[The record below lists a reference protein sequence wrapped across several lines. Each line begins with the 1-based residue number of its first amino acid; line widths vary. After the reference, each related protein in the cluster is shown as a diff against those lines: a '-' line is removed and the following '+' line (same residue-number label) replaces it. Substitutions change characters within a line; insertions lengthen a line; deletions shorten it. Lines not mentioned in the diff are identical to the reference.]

1 MDLNLRRRAA
11 PEPPAEIPMHPEIEY
26 GSQARR
32 LACGPEYDLLYK
44 VPMSWMRQHGKSL
57 RNTLGV
63 CALAGLGLA
72 LMPLQSRAQQQP
84 QPQQQAVLRFVRNP
98 DPAPDLKAKDLDGKE
113 LSLEAYKGK
122 VVLLNFWAT
131 WCGPCRAEI
140 PSLIRIQEAYK
151 DRLQIIG
158 MDVDDDNEDKL
169 RAFVKNQGINY
180 PVVMTSDPVRLAY
193 GGIAALPTM
202 FVINPEGKV
211 VQKHVGLFNP
221 ALYEIEARALLDM
234 PVPAR
239 VETFEDTGEV
249 FLKHADR
256 ATMLPGVDTSKLTPE
271 QRMAALHKLNAET
284 CDCGCKYTLA
294 QCRIYD
300 PACNTSKERAAAIV
314 KEAAKLPAKDV
325 PENTPAPASSAPT
338 GAADPPKP
346 PNRK

>member
-1 MDLNLRRRAA
+1 
-11 PEPPAEIPMHPEIEY
+11 
-26 GSQARR
+26 
-32 LACGPEYDLLYK
+32 
-44 VPMSWMRQHGKSL
+44 MSRMRQQGKGLKIAL
-57 RNTLGV
+57 RV
-63 CALAGLGLA
+63 YALAVLGLA
-72 LMPLQSRAQQQP
+72 LMPQESRAQL
-84 QPQQQAVLRFVRNP
+84 QQQQQQQLVIHFVRDP
-98 DPAPDLKAKDLDGKE
+98 DMAPDLKAKDLDGKE

-158 MDVDDDNEDKL
+158 MDVDDDDEEQL
-169 RAFVKNQGINY
+169 RAFVKGQGINY
-180 PVVMTSDPVRLAY
+180 PVARTSVSVRFAY

-202 FVINPEGKV
+202 FVINRENKV

-221 ALYEIEARALLDM
+221 ALYEVEARALLDM

-256 ATMLPGVDTSKLTPE
+256 ATMLPGVDTTKLTPE
-271 QRMAALHKLNAET
+271 QRTAVLHKLNAEA

-300 PACNTSKERAAAIV
+300 PACNVSKERAAAIV
-314 KEAAKLPAKDV
+314 KEAAKLPAKDA
-325 PENTPAPASSAPT
+325 PDNTAAPASSAPSA
-338 GAADPPKP
+338 AADPPKP
-346 PNRK
+346 RSRN

>member
-1 MDLNLRRRAA
+1 
-11 PEPPAEIPMHPEIEY
+11 
-26 GSQARR
+26 
-32 LACGPEYDLLYK
+32 
-44 VPMSWMRQHGKSL
+44 MRQHGKGLEIAL
-57 RNTLGV
+57 RV
-63 CALAGLGLA
+63 YALAGLALV
-72 LMPLQSRAQQQP
+72 LMPLESRGQLQQQ
-84 QPQQQAVLRFVRNP
+84 QQQQLVIRFVRDP
-98 DPAPDLKAKDLDGKE
+98 DTAPDLKAKDLNGKE

-158 MDVDDDNEDKL
+158 MDVDDDDEEQL
-169 RAFVKNQGINY
+169 RAFVKRQGINY
-180 PVVMTSDPVRLAY
+180 PVARTSVSVRFAY

-202 FVINPEGKV
+202 FVINQDNKV

-271 QRMAALHKLNAET
+271 QRMAVLHKLNAET

-300 PACNTSKERAAAIV
+300 PACNISKERAAAIV
-314 KEAAKLPAKDV
+314 KEAAKVPARDG
-325 PENTPAPASSAPT
+325 PENTAAPTSSAPS
-338 GAADPPKP
+338 AAPDPPKP
-346 PNRK
+346 RSRK

>member
-1 MDLNLRRRAA
+1 
-11 PEPPAEIPMHPEIEY
+11 
-26 GSQARR
+26 
-32 LACGPEYDLLYK
+32 
-44 VPMSWMRQHGKSL
+44 MSRMRQHGKGL
-57 RNTLGV
+57 QIAV
-63 CALAGLGLA
+63 WVYALTGLGLA
-72 LMPLQSRAQQQP
+72 LMPLESRTQL
-84 QPQQQAVLRFVRNP
+84 PQQQQLVLRFVRDP
-98 DPAPDLKAKDLDGKE
+98 DTAPDLKAKDLNGKE

-158 MDVDDDNEDKL
+158 MDVDDEDEEQL
-169 RAFVKNQGINY
+169 RGFVKGQGINY
-180 PVVMTSDPVRLAY
+180 PVAMTSVPVRLAY

-202 FVINPEGKV
+202 FVINQDNKV

-256 ATMLPGVDTSKLTPE
+256 ASVLPGVDTSKLTPE

-300 PACNTSKERAAAIV
+300 PACNISKERAAAIM
-314 KEAAKLPAKDV
+314 KEAAKLPAKDR
-325 PENTPAPASSAPT
+325 PENTAPPASSAPS
-338 GAADPPKP
+338 GSADPPKP
-346 PNRK
+346 LTRE

>member
-1 MDLNLRRRAA
+1 
-11 PEPPAEIPMHPEIEY
+11 
-26 GSQARR
+26 
-32 LACGPEYDLLYK
+32 
-44 VPMSWMRQHGKSL
+44 MRQHGSSRRTTL
-57 RNTLGV
+57 RV
-63 CALAGLGLA
+63 CAFVGLWLA
-72 LMPLQSRAQQQP
+72 LTPLESEAQLQSQQH
-84 QPQQQAVLRFVRNP
+84 QQVVIQVVRNP
-98 DPAPDLKAKDLDGKE
+98 DPAPDVKAKDLDGKE
-113 LSLEAYKGK
+113 LSLDVYKGK

-140 PSLIRIQEAYK
+140 PSLIRMQEAYK

-158 MDVDDDNEDKL
+158 MDVDDEDEEKL

-180 PVVMTSDPVRLAY
+180 PVAMTSDAVRLAY
-193 GGIAALPTM
+193 GGIAALPTV
-202 FVINPEGKV
+202 FVINRDSKV

-256 ATMLPGVDTSKLTPE
+256 ATMLPGVDTSKLTAE
-271 QRMAALHKLNAET
+271 QRMAALHKLNAES

-300 PACNTSKERAAAIV
+300 PVCKISKDRAAAIV
-314 KEAAKLPAKDV
+314 KEAEKLPPRDG
-325 PENTPAPASSAPT
+325 PENTPAPASSAPST
-338 GAADPPKP
+338 PADPPKP
-346 PNRK
+346 RGRK

>member
-1 MDLNLRRRAA
+1 MSR
-11 PEPPAEIPMHPEIEY
+11 MH
-26 GSQARR
+26 
-32 LACGPEYDLLYK
+32 
-44 VPMSWMRQHGKSL
+44 QHGKGLKMAL
-57 RNTLGV
+57 RV
-63 CALAGLGLA
+63 YALAGLGLA
-72 LMPLQSRAQQQP
+72 LMPLESRAQL
-84 QPQQQAVLRFVRNP
+84 PQQQQQQLVIHFVRNP
-98 DPAPDLKAKDLDGKE
+98 DMAPDLKAKDLDGKE

-158 MDVDDDNEDKL
+158 MDVDDDDEEQL
-169 RAFVKNQGINY
+169 RAFVKGQGINY
-180 PVVMTSDPVRLAY
+180 PVAKTSVSVRFAY

-202 FVINPEGKV
+202 FVINQDNKV

-221 ALYEIEARALLDM
+221 ALYEFEARALLDM

-256 ATMLPGVDTSKLTPE
+256 ATMLPGVDTTKLTPE
-271 QRMAALHKLNAET
+271 QRMAVLHKLNAEA

-300 PACNTSKERAAAIV
+300 PACNVSKERAAAIV
-314 KEAAKLPAKDV
+314 KEAAKLPAKDA
-325 PENTPAPASSAPT
+325 PDNTAAPASSAPSA
-338 GAADPPKP
+338 AADPPKP
-346 PNRK
+346 RSRK